1 MANKTVHL
9 PMAAA
14 GNLRKDAWWAGPAL
28 TVVVLLG
35 FIVYATFRAFENA
48 SYEWGAYLSPFYSPF
63 FDVGWAKAYGLG
75 FFSPAMLILPGP
87 ASFRFT
93 CYYYRKAY
101 YRAFAWDP
109 PACAIP
115 ERKGVHG
122 DKGGN
127 YNGETK
133 LLLFQN
139 LHRYA
144 MYVALV
150 FLVVLYKDAIVSVIG
165 WKDGVHVGVGTLV
178 LFTNCILLTGY
189 TCGCHSFRHLIGG
202 GVNSYS
208 TASIGWLP
216 LSALEARHRAQRA
229 PPAARVGQPLRRRPD
244 RRVHPHG
251 RHGRHHRREALL
263 KWPRSSRRTSTTSWS
278 SAPAGRACAPP
289 SRRAPRA

>member
-14 GNLRKDAWWAGPAL
+14 GNLRKDAWWVEPVV

-35 FIVYATFRAFENA
+35 FIVYATFRAFEGT

-63 FDVGWAKAYGLG
+63 FDVSWAKAYGLG
-75 FFSPAMLILPGP
+75 FFTPAMLILPGP

-115 ERKGVHG
+115 ESKSGKVGH
-122 DKGGN
+122 

-144 MYVALV
+144 MYVALI
-150 FLVVLYKDAIVSVIG
+150 FLVVLWKDAIVSVIG
-165 WKDGVHVGVGTLV
+165 WKDGVHVGLGTLV
-178 LFTNCILLTGY
+178 LFTNCVLLTGY

-208 TASIGWLP
+208 KASLGGLRFRLWKLVTV
-216 LSALEARHRAQRA
+216 LNERH
-229 PPAARVGQPLRRRPD
+229 QPLAWASLFG
-244 RRVHPHG
+244 V
-251 RHGRHHRREALL
+251 ALTDVYIRMVASGAITD
-263 KWPRSSRRTSTTSWS
+263 PRLF
-278 SAPAGRACAPP
+278 
-289 SRRAPRA
+289 